1 MGHCHENWYANVK
14 LKEGDQS
21 TKFGRSNTIH
31 LQSKKEPTL
40 KFLIQV
46 AWNTQDEDSL
56 FIYVPLSRKSVVS
69 VGQNIHKESVMVTVT
84 VYTGV

>member
-1 MGHCHENWYANVK
+1 MNFAQSTVRHSHSVENIISIFFFFFRLIVALKMGHCHENWYANVK

-46 AWNTQDEDSL
+46 A
-56 FIYVPLSRKSVVS
+56 
-69 VGQNIHKESVMVTVT
+69 
-84 VYTGV
+84 